1 MSSIILVEDEPD
13 ILMLLTDV
21 LEMEGHQVTAFP
33 EADSA
38 WNHIQRCGF
47 DADLL
52 ITDLRMPGTIDGLQL
67 VHNVHDL
74 LPQVPVMVVSG
85 YHAFSNC
92 LNDQN
97 HVCWLQ
103 KPFALDELLELCH
116 KLTTPCLIPLI
127 LR

>member
-13 ILMLLTDV
+13 IMLLITDV
-21 LEMEGHQVTAFP
+21 LEMEGHRVRAFP

-38 WNHIQRCGF
+38 WNHILHFGF

-67 VHNVHDL
+67 VHNLHGV
-74 LPQVPVMVVSG
+74 LPQIPVMVVSG
-85 YHAFSNC
+85 YHASSNSIHG
-92 LNDQN
+92 N

-103 KPFALDELLELCH
+103 KPFALDQLLEAC
-116 KLTTPCLIPLI
+116 CRLIANSQHDH
-127 LR
+127 

>member
-13 ILMLLTDV
+13 ILMLITDV
-21 LEMEGHQVTAFP
+21 LEMDGHEVKAFP

-38 WNHIQRCGF
+38 WHHIQQCGF

-85 YHAFSNC
+85 YHPSSDS
-92 LNDQN
+92 LNDN
-97 HVCWLQ
+97 YVCWLQ
-103 KPFALDELLELCH
+103 KPFSLDLLLKLCH
-116 KLTTPCLIPLI
+116 QMTTVGIQPSH
-127 LR
+127 

>member
-13 ILMLLTDV
+13 ILMLMTAV
-21 LEMEGHQVTAFP
+21 LELDGHQVKAFP

-38 WNHIQRCGF
+38 WNHIQQCGF

-74 LPQVPVMVVSG
+74 LPLFPVMVVSG
-85 YHAFSNC
+85 FHASSES
-92 LNDQN
+92 LDSD

-103 KPFALDELLELCH
+103 KPFALERLLELCH
-116 KLTTPCLIPLI
+116 QLTLH
-127 LR
+127 

>member
-13 ILMLLTDV
+13 ILLLITDV
-21 LEMEGHQVTAFP
+21 LEMDGHQVQTFP

-38 WNHIQRCGF
+38 WNHIQQRGF
-47 DADLL
+47 QADLL

-67 VHNVHDL
+67 VHNVHDM

-85 YHAFSNC
+85 YHALSDS
-92 LNDQN
+92 LSEN

-103 KPFALDELLELCH
+103 KPFAIDELLELCQ
-116 KLTTPCLIPLI
+116 KLTQA
-127 LR
+127 

>member
-1 MSSIILVEDEPD
+1 MSSIILVEDEPH
-13 ILMLLTDV
+13 ILMLITDV
-21 LEMEGHQVTAFP
+21 LEMDGHEVKAFS

-38 WNHIQRCGF
+38 WHHIQQCGF

-74 LPQVPVMVVSG
+74 LPHVPVMVVSG
-85 YHAFSNC
+85 YHPSSNS
-92 LNDQN
+92 LNDN

-103 KPFALDELLELCH
+103 KPFSLDLLLTLCQ
-116 KLTTPCLIPLI
+116 KLTTINVQ
-127 LR
+127 RNH